1 MGNPENKTL
10 IYQTQ
15 LNPSFAGK
23 QQLIDSELGLIRYT
37 TQIVAKFYKS
47 LILENKTKG
56 EILEFGAGTGF
67 LAEIFRKKY
76 NIVPICIE
84 IDGDLITMIREKGF
98 TCFNELNQNKF
109 ELKAIYSS
117 NVLEHIEDDQKILK
131 QFYKEIEKNGRIGI
145 YVPAFQHLYSEMDRS
160 INHVRRYS
168 RKELISKVEAAGFT
182 ILSVHYDDFVGYFA
196 ATAVKMIG
204 YKKAGN
210 LGSLGSLKFYDTIIY
225 PISRIIDKLGGK
237 HIVGK
242 NLILVG
248 MKR

>member
-1 MGNPENKTL
+1 MIYHEKKEL

-37 TQIVAKFYKS
+37 SQIVAKFYKS

-56 EILEFGAGTGF
+56 EVLEFGAGTGF

-76 NIVPICIE
+76 DIVPICIE
-84 IDGDLITMIREKGF
+84 IDGDLTKMIREKGF
-98 TCFNELNQNKF
+98 TCFNELNQNRF
-109 ELKAIYSS
+109 ALKAIYSS
-117 NVLEHIEDDQKILK
+117 NVLEHIQDDQKILK
-131 QFYKEIEKNGRIGI
+131 QFHKEIEKNGRIGI

-182 ILSVHYDDFVGYFA
+182 VLSVHYDDFLGYFA
-196 ATAVKMIG
+196 AIVVKMIG

-210 LGSLGSLKFYDTIIY
+210 LGSLGTLKFYDRAIY